1 MKNRALPNGQ
11 RGLTRPVNIYLTNM
25 KRDKS
30 CDFLEMGSIKIC
42 RLIVTA
48 CVMMVILLFQGCAQ
62 DTPPESGPIT
72 DGHSN
77 ITFSG
82 YTRTGVIFSGR

>member
-1 MKNRALPNGQ
+1 MS
-11 RGLTRPVNIYLTNM
+11 V
-25 KRDKS
+25 
-30 CDFLEMGSIKIC
+30 KIC
-42 RLIVTA
+42 RLILA
-48 CVMMVILLFQGCAQ
+48 AGAMMVILLCQGCAQ

-72 DGHSN
+72 GGHSN